1 MSKEADL
8 VKVIADAA
16 WEENA
21 IDLVILDVGELTVI
35 ADYFVICHGR
45 SNIQIQSI
53 AANVEEVLKE
63 KEGILPLRRD
73 GIEQGKWIIL
83 DYGSILVH
91 IFAQEERDYY
101 SLEKLWG
108 DAKDIRVKQSQ

>member
-1 MSKEADL
+1 MSKESDL

-21 IDLVILDVGELTVI
+21 IDLVVLDVGELTII

-45 SNIQIQSI
+45 STIQIQSI
-53 AANVEEVLKE
+53 AVNVEEVLRE
-63 KEGILPLRRD
+63 KKGILPLRRD
-73 GIEQGKWIIL
+73 GMEKGKWVVL
-83 DYGSILVH
+83 DYGSVIVH
-91 IFAQEERDYY
+91 VFAQEERDYY

-108 DAKDIRVKQSQ
+108 DAKDVQVKQIQ